1 MGATTVRDQPLSEE
15 MIDATL
21 ADSFPASDPPSWTLG
36 RDTYHGKEPA
46 TAIIEM
52 AETNSKEAPT
62 MNPNIGLSEEQRTAV
77 VKILN
82 TLLSDE
88 YVLYT
93 KTRNYHW
100 NVLGPQFN
108 DLHKFFEEQYTELT
122 VVVDDVAER
131 ARSLGGWAFGT
142 LKEFSQHARL
152 NEHPDHY
159 PNARE
164 MIANLLADHETLV
177 RQLRVDLEA
186 AEKYHD
192 MGTNDFLIGLME
204 KHEKMAWMLRA
215 FLQAESV

>member
-1 MGATTVRDQPLSEE
+1 MGATIVRDEPISEE
-15 MIDATL
+15 MIDTTL

-36 RDTYHGKEPA
+36 RDRYKE
-46 TAIIEM
+46 
-52 AETNSKEAPT
+52 KEASATIQTAKTNNQEEST
-62 MNPNIGLSEEQRTAV
+62 MNPNIGLADEQRTAV

-122 VVVDDVAER
+122 EVVDDVAER
-131 ARSLGGWAFGT
+131 ARSLGGWALGT

-152 NEHPDHY
+152 NEHPDQY
-159 PNARE
+159 PNARQ
-164 MIANLLADHETLV
+164 MIANLLADHETIV
-177 RQLRVDLEA
+177 RQLRIDLET
-186 AEKYHD
+186 AEKHHD
-192 MGTNDFLIGLME
+192 MGTNDFMTGLME
-204 KHEKMAWMLRA
+204 KHEKMSWMLRA